1 MHTNTLSFF
10 LRGNAGLFDTS
21 LIALPDI
28 IGRSIMREVNMS
40 ALVIVLLIPAVSLI
54 SFGLTICVLLL
65 RDKRREDMMQ
75 RQREAMDA
83 EMWARIDRGM
93 ESEEDG

>member
-1 MHTNTLSFF
+1 
-10 LRGNAGLFDTS
+10 
-21 LIALPDI
+21 
-28 IGRSIMREVNMS
+28 MREVNMS